1 MGDRTRT
8 LALIICLLTM
18 HCDGCFLNSC
28 PYRRIGR
35 SNQPANAVIP
45 SGPSV
50 DITVETCGIC
60 GPKNNGICV
69 NERVCCTVEECKE
82 DTGCQ
87 NVHACPLPLCIID
100 NGPGFCATN
109 TLCCADKFCQ
119 RNLQCM
125 VVASKQLNL

>member
-1 MGDRTRT
+1 MGDRTLT
-8 LALIICLLTM
+8 LVFAFLTVTFYV
-18 HCDGCFLNSC
+18 DGCFLNSC

-35 SNQPANAVIP
+35 SNQQTAPVVNPLP
-45 SGPSV
+45 ST
-50 DITVETCGIC
+50 DITVDTCGIC
-60 GPKNNGICV
+60 GAKSNGICV
-69 NERVCCTVEECKE
+69 NERVCCTVDECKE
-82 DTGCQ
+82 DVGCQ